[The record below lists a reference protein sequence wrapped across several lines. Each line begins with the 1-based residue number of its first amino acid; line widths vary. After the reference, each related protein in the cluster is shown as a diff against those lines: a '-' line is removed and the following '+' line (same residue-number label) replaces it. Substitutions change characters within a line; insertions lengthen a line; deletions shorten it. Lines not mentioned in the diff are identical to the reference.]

1 MKYYT
6 KYKGSP
12 LNVCEVAWQIT
23 LIVFVCSGLMFFGLA
38 SVNYSSSLF
47 EALGISVLYLTLIA
61 FLAFIVFISLT
72 VSFRK
77 KLQKRAK
84 EKKLDSIESLTAGF
98 IIRNQTS
105 EIEAFFDSLFNETAI
120 QDRSERSMDDSK
132 DYLPFN
138 VILETFTKAL
148 LKEGIELPQNEV
160 ISIISAAF
168 AGKYIAL
175 VSEDSDLAH
184 RVVASFVNMQAGV
197 SFSNFNGVYNTRL
210 LARALEKMAAKKK
223 LNIVLVESN
232 ENVRLQDVFAK
243 AIPTINLRY
252 RAAKKEVEGDVIVIP
267 SNIVFFSI
275 EDFDSI
281 KTMPR
286 TLRER
291 AIAIEIHPTQ
301 VEPVAEMDEE
311 DVFYD
316 YLYRVDNLKG
326 TYKYKEEDWK
336 LIDSVVGV
344 QQGFK
349 LNNKDYVEIERY
361 ADVLTK
367 FGYPTDKINDTI
379 LCQKILP
386 LIVPIVS
393 NVQDSDEMKAL
404 KKIIGS
410 KNENLNRVLMN
421 YVYEEIEDV
430 EEDNG

>member
-98 IIRNQTS
+98 IVRNQTS
-105 EIEAFFDSLFNETAI
+105 EIEAFFDSLFSETAI

-336 LIDSVVGV
+336 VIDSVVGV